1 MSALPP
7 IDLSQMPSDVRSA
20 GTKAQQLYATAL
32 QFEQLLLQQLTQQL
46 DQTTQDGSSDGSS
59 DGSGDGSSDG
69 TTQLYS
75 QMLPG
80 AFAQGITDAG
90 GIGLARQLYD
100 SLQTAALPAQPTQ
113 PAQTDAPAPSA
124 AGPVAPTAPATAPK
138 GAQ

>member
-1 MSALPP
+1 MSGLPP

-32 QFEQLLLQQLTQQL
+32 QFEQLLLQQITQQL
-46 DQTTQDGSSDGSS
+46 DETTQDGSS
-59 DGSGDGSSDG
+59 DGSGDGSSGG

-80 AFAQGITDAG
+80 ALAQGITDAG

-100 SLQTAALPAQPTQ
+100 SLQTAAQPAQPTQ
-113 PAQTDAPAPSA
+113 PAQTAAPAPST
-124 AGPVAPTAPATAPK
+124 AGPVAAAAPSSAPR

>member
-46 DQTTQDGSSDGSS
+46 DQTTLDGSS
-59 DGSGDGSSDG
+59 DGSSDG